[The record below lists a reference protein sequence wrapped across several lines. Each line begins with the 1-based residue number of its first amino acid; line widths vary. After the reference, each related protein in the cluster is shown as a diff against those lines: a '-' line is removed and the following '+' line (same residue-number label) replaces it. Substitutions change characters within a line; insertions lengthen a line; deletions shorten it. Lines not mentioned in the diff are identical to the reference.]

1 LNIKRDKNND
11 IIDDDVEDS
20 KYAKEDLEIDKLLLT
35 LIMVNNSNE

>member
-1 LNIKRDKNND
+1 MNIKRDKNND